1 VLLGHDDLALLA
13 AASGQTRQLARLA
26 VEAIFAGAVIDA
38 QIAPDAT
45 GYTVTLRVVRAEEII
60 REVEL
65 EVRTNGLPEDLR
77 AGVLLLHLRGV
88 LVGLDRWRRRA
99 ALAERA
105 AIEAAYA
112 RFGSPPA

>member
-26 VEAIFAGAVIDA
+26 VEAIFAGAVIA